1 MMKTTT
7 IGRTACAVGLALL
20 GAAGTARAADV
31 YVRVSLS
38 RAAIREAADAKSPLV
53 GYARKGD
60 VLKLAQEQEGWLGVV
75 LFSGDVRYL
84 PAAQAKKTTYSPAT
98 PPELALRRELFRAF
112 AKADDRAKRESA
124 KKHANDFAAQ
134 AKGQRLLEDRYK
146 LETVQRYRIQ
156 PPVYALIQKEGAASG
171 WR

>member
-1 MMKTTT
+1 MKTTS
-7 IGRTACAVGLALL
+7 RNVWMLGLALC
-20 GAAGTARAADV
+20 GVAGPVRAADV

-38 RAAIREAADAKSPLV
+38 RAAVREAADAKSALV

-84 PAAQAKKTTYSPAT
+84 PAAQAKKTSYSPAT
-98 PPELALRRELFRAF
+98 PPELYLRRELFRAF
-112 AKADDRAKRESA
+112 AKADDRAKRESE
-124 KKHANDFAAQ
+124 KKFANDFAAQ
-134 AKGQRLLEDRYK
+134 AKSQRLLEDRYK

-156 PPVYALIQKEGAASG
+156 PPVYGLIQKEGADSG